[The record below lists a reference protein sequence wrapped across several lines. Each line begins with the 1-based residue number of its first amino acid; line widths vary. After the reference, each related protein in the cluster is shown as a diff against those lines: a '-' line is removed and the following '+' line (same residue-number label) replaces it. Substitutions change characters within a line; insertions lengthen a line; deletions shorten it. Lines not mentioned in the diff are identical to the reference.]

1 MQIVSTYILAVMAI
15 SQLHVSLQRSEPVLV
30 TAVSDA
36 RTLQVQSIG
45 RIRLLGVEP
54 PRGSVQAK
62 RRLSDL
68 VLHRWVRLEY
78 EGKPRQSSS
87 SSRSAYVWT
96 EDGRFVNGV
105 LIREGLARVAIG
117 KDSPRM
123 SELRDAEADARVHGR
138 GIWSG
143 RTQARECDFAVKLR
157 SASAS
162 VSNVWRMR
170 RRPLIV
176 RTRRL
181 RADGRRSFKS
191 PPLRLRLTYFA
202 AITPTPKLS
211 M

>member
-1 MQIVSTYILAVMAI
+1 MQIVSTYVIAVVAV
-15 SQLHVSLQRSEPVLV
+15 SQLHASFHRSEPVLV
-30 TAVSDA
+30 TSVIDG
-36 RTLQVQSIG
+36 RTLQVQAVG
-45 RIRLLGVEP
+45 RIRLLGIEP
-54 PRGSVQAK
+54 ARGSAHAK

-68 VLHRWVRLEY
+68 VAHRWVRLEY
-78 EGKPRQSSS
+78 DSKPRPASA

-105 LIREGLARVAIG
+105 LVREGLARVVGG

-123 SELRDAEADARVHGR
+123 SELRSAEADARVHER
-138 GIWSG
+138 GMWSG
-143 RTQARECDFAVKLR
+143 GTQAREWVFSAKLR

-162 VSNVWRMR
+162 ESNVCMIR

-176 RTRRL
+176 RTRWL
-181 RADGRRSFKS
+181 RSDGCSSFRS

>member
-1 MQIVSTYILAVMAI
+1 MQIVNTCLLAIVAV
-15 SQLHVSLQRSEPVLV
+15 SQLHVSRQRSEPVLV
-30 TAVSDA
+30 TSVIDG

-45 RIRLLGVEP
+45 RVRLLGIEP

-87 SSRSAYVWT
+87 SRSAYVWT
-96 EDGRFVNGV
+96 EDGRFVNRV
-105 LIREGLARVAIG
+105 LVREGLARIVNG
-117 KDSPRM
+117 KDSLRM
-123 SELRDAEADARVHGR
+123 SELRDAEADARAHER

-143 RTQARECDFAVKLR
+143 RAQAREWDFAAKLR

-162 VSNVWRMR
+162 VSNVWRIR

-176 RTRRL
+176 RTPRL
-181 RADGRRSFKS
+181 RADGRSSFRS
-191 PPLRLRLTYFA
+191 PPLRFRLTYFA